1 MEFCLRCIRNDFKDM
16 LPQHPGIQGGG
27 DVAGLQHFDI
37 HAPVTG
43 YL

>member
-1 MEFCLRCIRNDFKDM
+1 M

-37 HAPVTG
+37 HAPVAG
-43 YL
+43 YGAVAGKAG